1 MYGNKRL
8 PFLRTPEYNSPDS
21 SKKQR
26 LSISYEN
33 ANIETDKQT
42 LWKNIGALELQMKKE
57 RHDKKHYYHK
67 AENLKR
73 EIDEQ
78 IALYNDKME
87 ENDRTIFEQN
97 ENLENKE
104 TQITELRKE
113 NDRTIFEQNEKL
125 ENKETQ
131 ITELR
136 KEIED
141 QKKKVL
147 ELSDNS
153 LLKKKDIV
161 IRNVIG
167 ELGKVKKELK
177 KVKYVLSVITVVLC
191 HADTSLR

>member
-113 NDRTIFEQNEKL
+113 
-125 ENKETQ
+125 
-131 ITELR
+131 
-136 KEIED
+136 IED